1 MGNNEINSIDD
12 VTSMTIQENIKKA
25 VQLLK
30 QAEKTNC
37 RLISKLLL
45 MYTIKKNKE
54 YLIINS
60 NEEMKEEQE
69 EKYFEYIKKII
80 DGKPVQYLIGN
91 QEFMQLN
98 FLVNENVLIPQP
110 DTEILVEEV
119 LKLCNEDKEYR
130 ILDLCTGS
138 GAIGIS
144 IAKYIKK
151 CNIVL
156 ADISNLALEVS
167 KKNVKMNEVE
177 NKVKIIQSDM
187 FENIMGKFD
196 IIVSNPPYIE
206 TDIIK
211 TLSEEVQNEPKIALD
226 GGKDGLRFYR
236 NIAENAYK
244 YLNENAFLC
253 VEIGYKQKNK
263 VINILEETKQYGN
276 IYYKNDL
283 SGNNRVVVAKER

>member
-1 MGNNEINSIDD
+1 M
-12 VTSMTIQENIKKA
+12 
-25 VQLLK
+25 
-30 QAEKTNC
+30 
-37 RLISKLLL
+37 
-45 MYTIKKNKE
+45 
-54 YLIINS
+54 
-60 NEEMKEEQE
+60 
-69 EKYFEYIKKII
+69 
-80 DGKPVQYLIGN
+80 
-91 QEFMQLN
+91 
-98 FLVNENVLIPQP
+98 
-110 DTEILVEEV
+110 
-119 LKLCNEDKEYR
+119 
-130 ILDLCTGS
+130 
-138 GAIGIS
+138 
-144 IAKYIKK
+144 
-151 CNIVL
+151 
-156 ADISNLALEVS
+156 ALEVA